1 MLLRKRTARLTSIAA
16 TLIILL
22 LIASACGGNSMAG
35 SKEKSESLKG
45 PEDAV
50 AVYKQTCMQC
60 HGAELEGRMG
70 PETNLQ
76 KIGARL
82 TREDILDTIHN
93 GGPRGGMPAIKTIEE
108 ADAEKVAAWLATLK

>member
-1 MLLRKRTARLTSIAA
+1 MLLRKRTARLFSIAA
-16 TLIILL
+16 ALFFLTLI
-22 LIASACGGNSMAG
+22 ATACGGNSMAG
-35 SKEKSESLKG
+35 SKEKSEALKG

-60 HGAELEGRMG
+60 HGAELKGRMG

-76 KIGARL
+76 KIGERL
-82 TREDILDTIHN
+82 TKEDIVDTIKN
-93 GGPRGGMPAIKTIEE
+93 GGPSRMPAIKTIDD